1 MLFVPLFFVCW
12 INGFCLEGWK
22 KEAKFKTEEECK
34 IFLTEWKGELLME
47 LNNYGRGTPFRLM
60 TGCKAFEDG
69 IVTKKKLPTKINKG
83 KDI

>member
-1 MLFVPLFFVCW
+1 
-12 INGFCLEGWK
+12 
-22 KEAKFKTEEECK
+22 
-34 IFLTEWKGELLME
+34 ME